1 MNPRNGFYTPQLELL
16 HQGKVRDSY
25 RVDEASR
32 LIVTTDR
39 LSAFDRVLDTAIP
52 GKGAILNRLA
62 AFWFDK
68 VSDILPHH
76 MIRPVSDCA
85 MLVREAE
92 PIRLEMIVRGYLA
105 GSSWRAYQGGRRE
118 VSGVKLPDGLT
129 RNAKFPEPIVT
140 PTTKEKHDREIRP
153 EDAVREGLVS
163 AEGYRVM
170 EEASRRLFAM
180 ASDYLA
186 ERGMILVDTKYE
198 FGWIDGQIV
207 LIDEA
212 HTPDSSRYWSAED
225 YARDPESI
233 EAWDKEYVRG
243 WLLEQTDPASVSE
256 LPEEVVAETVRRYA
270 EIYERITGEPAPDGS
285 ADLTRDLV
293 DAGLM
298 KDAFVAIVMGS
309 AQDEAHAR
317 TMADELASYG
327 VYTELRVASAHK
339 TPHLV
344 EAVTQEYNAAVEPGA
359 VIAVAGLSNGLGGAL
374 AANLA
379 IPVFSCPPFADRA
392 DRIENINSSLMM
404 PSKTP
409 AATIVRPGNAAQA
422 ALRSLNLPRLKARFL
437 DEIAATQALLADDDR
452 RLRGESG

>member
-1 MNPRNGFYTPQLELL
+1 MNRRQNFSTPQLERL

-25 RVDEASR
+25 RVDDASR

-118 VSGVKLPDGLT
+118 ISGVRVPDGLT

-140 PTTKEKHDREIRP
+140 PTTKEKHDREITP

-198 FGWIDGQIV
+198 FGWVDGQIV

-212 HTPDSSRYWSAED
+212 HTPDSSRYWSSED
-225 YARDPESI
+225 YARDPETI

-243 WLLEQTDPASVSE
+243 WLLDQPDPASVSE
-256 LPEEVVAETVRRYA
+256 LPDEVVAETVRRYA
-270 EIYERITGEPAPDGS
+270 DIYERITGEPAPDAE
-285 ADLTRDLV
+285 ADIVADLV

-309 AQDEAHAR
+309 AQDEDHAR
-317 TMADELASYG
+317 TMADDLAAYG

-339 TPHLV
+339 TPRLV
-344 EAVTQEYNAAVEPGA
+344 EAVTAEYNAATEPGA

-379 IPVFSCPPFADRA
+379 IPVFNCPPFADRA

-409 AATIVRPGNAAQA
+409 AATVVRPGNAVQA
-422 ALRSLNLPRLKARFL
+422 ALRSLNLPRLKARFV
-437 DEIAATQALLADDDR
+437 DEIAATQASLADDDA
-452 RLRGESG
+452 RLRRSRG